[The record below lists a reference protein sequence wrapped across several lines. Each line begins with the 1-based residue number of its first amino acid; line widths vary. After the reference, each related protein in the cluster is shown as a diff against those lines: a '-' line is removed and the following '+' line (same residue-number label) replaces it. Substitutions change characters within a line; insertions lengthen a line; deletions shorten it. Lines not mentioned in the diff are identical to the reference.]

1 MLNDWYNVWRNGW
14 KRFGFWLVYV
24 WLLAVSAS
32 IARAQTG
39 AVTGRVTDADTGEP
53 LPGVNVVV
61 EELATGAATD
71 VEGRYT
77 ISGLRPGTYTLRASF
92 VGYEDQTQAVA
103 VRAGETVEVN
113 FALQPTTLGLQE
125 VVVVGYGTRR
135 WEDVTGSVAAVRT
148 ENLALMPVTGPDQAL
163 AGQVAGV
170 QVLQGSGIPGGGPQ
184 IQVRGVGA
192 IGAGNQPLFVVD
204 GFPLPSSTNEIRNPL
219 NDIPPEDIES
229 ITILKDASAAAIYGS
244 RAANGVVIITTKSG
258 RGQRPTVTITSSI
271 GVQQIPPERKPD
283 IMSAREFAQWM
294 KERYEDHVRIDLGRE
309 PTLDDIPEPYRN
321 PESVQG
327 VDWFDAVTRTALM
340 SDLNV
345 SVSGGSQL
353 VTAYFSAGVLR
364 QEGVLRN
371 TDFTRY
377 SLRANLR
384 FYPNDWINLG
394 LNVSPVFAQRN
405 LPVQGGGGIWDE
417 TFARNAGVISMGQ
430 ILVTCPIASLDDVQ
444 VGCPGTFSWPNPVQ
458 ALESLTFGTE
468 SARLVG
474 SSFVELEPASGL
486 RLKSQLNTEVFGSET
501 QFYRPSTIGT
511 INTPPP
517 LAPQGRYQT
526 SSYLNWLNE
535 NTATWNLALGDHA
548 VEVLLGT
555 SFQKHTQRTGSF
567 TGEEYPSDE
576 VKTLNA
582 AARITG
588 QTLIEEWGMISY
600 FGRVNYE
607 YRNKYFFTASLRRD
621 GSSRF
626 GPRNRWGTF
635 PAIALGWRLSEEGF
649 LRGVNWIDDLK
660 LRFSWGETGNNNIGN
675 YDYISRVTSQNY
687 VLGGGLASGRV
698 VSSLGNDLLGW
709 ETTRETNLGLDVT
722 LLNNRIN
729 LSAEVYQSY
738 TTDLLLDVEIPLS
751 SGFTTIKENRGKV
764 RNRGIEVAL
773 QTTPVRRSN
782 FVWISSFNVS
792 ANRNVVL
799 ELGPTGAPIYSG
811 RSGEA
816 NPTHITMIGK
826 PVGMFFGYVFEG
838 LYRDWDDVNNSPHFP
853 GAIPG
858 NVKYRD
864 VNGDGTISPVSDFDI
879 IGNPYPDLVFGITNS
894 ITYKN
899 LDVQLVLTG
908 QLGGEKLMAFKESL
922 NNIDGV
928 FNVERE
934 MLQQWRSP
942 EDPGNG
948 RVPTT
953 AGTALGRVLYRDV
966 NSLWVK
972 DASHLAI
979 KNITVRYNL
988 PNRWFQSWMS
998 INRASVYLSA
1008 QNVYYFTNYPGNPEQ
1023 TNYSDIVVDANTAL
1037 RYGNPNLTPGLD
1049 YAPYPLPRTVTLGI
1063 ELSF

>member
-1 MLNDWYNVWRNGW
+1 MRRAIVMLHGLQVR
-14 KRFGFWLVYV
+14 RFVKQG
-24 WLLAVSAS
+24 LLWGLLGLIGSAS
-32 IARAQTG
+32 SVWAQTG
-39 AVTGRVTDADTGEP
+39 TITGIVVDAETQGP
-53 LPGVNVVV
+53 LPGVNVVLV
-61 EELATGAATD
+61 GRPIGAATD
-71 VEGRYT
+71 AEGRYT
-77 ISGLRPGTYTLRASF
+77 LAGLAPGTYALRASF
-92 VGYEDQTQAVA
+92 VGYQDQVQEGIV
-103 VRAGETVEVN
+103 VRAGEVVTVN
-113 FALQPTTLGLQE
+113 FALRPTAVGLEE
-125 VVVVGYGTRR
+125 VVVIGYGTRR
-135 WEDVTGSVAAVRT
+135 WRDVTGSVASVST
-148 ENLALMPVTGPDQAL
+148 EGLNLMPVTGPDQAL
-163 AGQVAGV
+163 AGRVAGL

-219 NDIPPEDIES
+219 NDINPEDIEA
-229 ITILKDASAAAIYGS
+229 ITVLKDASAAAIYGS

-258 RGQRPTVTITSSI
+258 RGQRPTVTINSSL
-271 GVQQIPPERKPD
+271 GVQHIPAERRPD
-283 IMSAREFAQWM
+283 IMNAREFAQWM
-294 KERYEDHVRIDLGRE
+294 KEKYEDHVRIDLGRE
-309 PTLDDIPEPYRN
+309 PTLEDIPEPYRY
-321 PESVQG
+321 PESIQG
-327 VDWFDAVTRTALM
+327 VDWFDAVTRPALM

-345 SVSGGSQL
+345 SVSGGSQR

-364 QEGVLRN
+364 QEGVLKN

-384 FYPNDWINLG
+384 FHPSEAINLG
-394 LNVSPVFAQRN
+394 LNVSPVFTQRN

-417 TFARNAGVISMGQ
+417 TFARNAGALSMGQ
-430 ILVTCPIASLDDVQ
+430 ILVTCPIARIDDVQ
-444 VGCPGTFSWPNPVQ
+444 VGCPGTFSWPNPVK
-458 ALESLTFGTE
+458 ALESLKFGTE

-474 SSFVELEPASGL
+474 SSFIEVMPFSSL
-486 RLKSQLNTEVFGSET
+486 RLRSQLNTEVFGSET
-501 QFYRPSTIGT
+501 QFYRPSTIGQ
-511 INTPPP
+511 INSPPP
-517 LAPQGRYQT
+517 LSPQGRYQT
-526 SSYLNWLNE
+526 SSYVNWLNE
-535 NTATWNLALGDHA
+535 NTANWSLSAGHHA
-548 VEVLLGT
+548 IEVLLGS
-555 SFQKHTQRTGSF
+555 SFQKHTQRNGSF
-567 TGEEYPSDE
+567 TGQEYPGDE
-576 VKTLNA
+576 VQTLNA

-588 QTLIEEWGMISY
+588 ATSIEAWGMISY
-600 FGRVNYE
+600 FGRINYE
-607 YRNKYFFTASLRRD
+607 LQGKYFLTASLRRD

-635 PAIALGWRLSEEGF
+635 PAFALGWRISEESF
-649 LRGVNWIDDLK
+649 MHNLPWIDDLK

-675 YDYISRVTSQNY
+675 YDYISRITSQNY
-687 VLGGGLASGRV
+687 VLSGGLASGRI

-709 ETTRETNLGLDVT
+709 EKTRETNLGLDIT
-722 LLNNRIN
+722 LFNNRIILN
-729 LSAEVYQSY
+729 AEVYQSY
-738 TTDLLLDVEIPLS
+738 TTALLLDVEIPPS

-764 RNRGIEVAL
+764 RNRGLEVAL
-773 QTTPVRRSN
+773 QTINLRRNNLIWSSN
-782 FVWISSFNVS
+782 FNVS
-792 ANRNVVL
+792 INRNVVL
-799 ELGPTGAPIYSG
+799 ELGPTGAPIFSG

-864 VNGDGTISPVSDFDI
+864 VNGDGTITPVADFTV
-879 IGNPYPDLVFGITNS
+879 IGNPYPDVVFGITNTL
-894 ITYKN
+894 TYKN
-899 LDVQLVLTG
+899 FDVQLVLTG

-928 FNVERE
+928 FNIERE

-953 AGTALGRVLYRDV
+953 AGTALGRVLFRDV

-979 KNITVRYNL
+979 KNITVRYGL
-988 PNRWFQSWMS
+988 PVRWFQSWMP
-998 INRASVYLSA
+998 IDRAAVYVSA
-1008 QNVYYFTNYPGNPEQ
+1008 QNVYYFTSYPGNPEQ
-1023 TNYSDIVVDANTAL
+1023 TNYNDTGNAL

-1049 YAPYPLPRTVTLGI
+1049 YAPYPLPRTITLGV